1 MKIAC
6 ALITAVFLT
15 VPAVGQDGSSPSSI
29 MPVLP
34 VQQYASV
41 KQYLVLSDAQLA
53 SLRQIQENHQKA
65 QQAVY
70 EQMRAKQ
77 VELDRL
83 LQAGSNDAVTIGR
96 LMVDLNNLRRQVP
109 VSGGPYK
116 TQALAV
122 LNDAQ
127 KQKIATLQ
135 QAMELQQTAGEA
147 VSLNLADAPQP
158 QARILPYPA
167 SQPSVTVVS
176 EP

>member
-6 ALITAVFLT
+6 ALLAAGILT
-15 VPAVGQDGSSPSSI
+15 LPAFGQDGSSPSSI
-29 MPVLP
+29 MPVMP

-41 KQYLVLSDAQLA
+41 KQYLILSDAQLA
-53 SLRQIQENHQKA
+53 SLRQIQETRQKA

-70 EQMRAKQ
+70 EQMRVKQ

-83 LQAGSNDAVTIGR
+83 LQSGSNDAVTIGR
-96 LMVDLNNLRRQVP
+96 LMVDLNNLRRQAP
-109 VSGGPYK
+109 DSSGPYK
-116 TQALAV
+116 AQALAV

-127 KQKIATLQ
+127 KQKVGTLQ
-135 QAMELQQTAGEA
+135 QALEIQQTAWEA
-147 VSLNLADAPQP
+147 VSLNLADPPAP

-167 SQPSVTVVS
+167 SEPSVTVVS